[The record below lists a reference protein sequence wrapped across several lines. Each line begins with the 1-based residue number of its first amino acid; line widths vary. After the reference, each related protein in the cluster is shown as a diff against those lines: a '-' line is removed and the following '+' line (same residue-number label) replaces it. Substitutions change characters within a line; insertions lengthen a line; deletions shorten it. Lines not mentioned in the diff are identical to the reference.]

1 MRSRLFH
8 VLLTC
13 TLLASA
19 RVASAQEFK
28 AGDIVVL
35 HPWSR
40 ATPTGAKVGAGYFVI
55 ENRGKTPDRLLGG
68 SVEAAARFE
77 IHDTVVEDGVM
88 RMRELKSLE
97 LPPGGSIEAK
107 PGGRH
112 VMFGGLLH
120 PLAAGGKSKA
130 SCNSSTPAGS
140 RSSLTLSGW
149 GPRHRAVAA
158 IERVSNLFALDY
170 SDVPDCKGFAFDP
183 KFDLVASPHTI
194 AQRTRIDAEHHFHR
208 RHEARDFLMID
219 CQRAGR
225 RMNVRHDADASIEI
239 VSRAFP
245 SLDRQEFAASRLSCR
260 TRSRRQGRR
269 AWSTDH
275 G

>member
-1 MRSRLFH
+1 MRSKLFH
-8 VLLTC
+8 VLLTLI
-13 TLLASA
+13 LLASA

-28 AGDIVVL
+28 AGDIVVS

-68 SVEAAARFE
+68 SVEAAASFE

-97 LPPGGSIEAK
+97 LAPGGSIEAK

-120 PLAAGGKSKA
+120 PLAAGGGRSEA
-130 SCNSSTPAGS
+130 SSNSSTPAGS

-149 GPRHRAVAA
+149 GPRHRVVAA
-158 IERVSNLFALDY
+158 IERVFNF
-170 SDVPDCKGFAFDP
+170 
-183 KFDLVASPHTI
+183 
-194 AQRTRIDAEHHFHR
+194 
-208 RHEARDFLMID
+208 
-219 CQRAGR
+219 
-225 RMNVRHDADASIEI
+225 
-239 VSRAFP
+239 
-245 SLDRQEFAASRLSCR
+245 
-260 TRSRRQGRR
+260 
-269 AWSTDH
+269 
-275 G
+275 

>member
-68 SVEAAARFE
+68 SVEAAASFE
-77 IHDTVVEDGVM
+77 IYDTVVEDGVM

-97 LPPGGSIEAK
+97 LNAIASVSCS
-107 PGGRH
+107 GRK
-112 VMFGGLLH
+112 GR
-120 PLAAGGKSKA
+120 P
-130 SCNSSTPAGS
+130 
-140 RSSLTLSGW
+140 RSS
-149 GPRHRAVAA
+149 
-158 IERVSNLFALDY
+158 
-170 SDVPDCKGFAFDP
+170 
-183 KFDLVASPHTI
+183 
-194 AQRTRIDAEHHFHR
+194 
-208 RHEARDFLMID
+208 
-219 CQRAGR
+219 
-225 RMNVRHDADASIEI
+225 
-239 VSRAFP
+239 
-245 SLDRQEFAASRLSCR
+245 DRLHNCV
-260 TRSRRQGRR
+260 G
-269 AWSTDH
+269 
-275 G
+275 

>member
-19 RVASAQEFK
+19 GVASAQEFK
-28 AGDIVVL
+28 AGNIVVS

-97 LPPGGSIEAK
+97 LPPGGSIEAR

-120 PLAAGGKSKA
+120 PLAAGGKIQ
-130 SCNSSTPAGS
+130 GV
-140 RSSLTLSGW
+140 LQ
-149 GPRHRAVAA
+149 
-158 IERVSNLFALDY
+158 F
-170 SDVPDCKGFAFDP
+170 
-183 KFDLVASPHTI
+183 
-194 AQRTRIDAEHHFHR
+194 EH
-208 RHEARDFLMID
+208 
-219 CQRAGR
+219 AGR
-225 RMNVRHDADASIEI
+225 VE
-239 VSRAFP
+239 V
-245 SLDRQEFAASRLSCR
+245 EFDIIGMGAPPP
-260 TRSRRQGRR
+260 GRR
-269 AWSTDH
+269 GD
-275 G
+275 

>member
-19 RVASAQEFK
+19 TIPSAQEFK
-28 AGDIVVL
+28 AGDIVVS

-68 SVEAAARFE
+68 SVEAAASFE

-97 LPPGGSIEAK
+97 LAPGGSIEAK

-120 PLAAGGKSKA
+120 PLAAGGKIRGLLQFEH
-130 SCNSSTPAGS
+130 AG
-140 RSSLTLSGW
+140 G
-149 GPRHRAVAA
+149 V
-158 IERVSNLFALDY
+158 EVE
-170 SDVPDCKGFAFDP
+170 FDIIGMGAP
-183 KFDLVASPHTI
+183 PPG
-194 AQRTRIDAEHHFHR
+194 
-208 RHEARDFLMID
+208 
-219 CQRAGR
+219 GR
-225 RMNVRHDADASIEI
+225 GD
-239 VSRAFP
+239 
-245 SLDRQEFAASRLSCR
+245 
-260 TRSRRQGRR
+260 
-269 AWSTDH
+269 
-275 G
+275 